1 MPANTDSGENAAST
15 AQVSDGHSSLGKYTC
30 PPEQNAGKAHF
41 KGESAG
47 GLQKGFFNIVSSFI
61 GDVNS
66 SVDDESQIKVTGL
79 EAVKSTEGGRSG
91 TGRYAVVSG
100 GGTPMGFV
108 SNGVLKN
115 LKDSGMLRYLWSDGT
130 PHYKYFGYG
139 LALAVSGVPTGDGI
153 PTADDYGLEV
163 MVLAEYGPYIRPAA
177 RNVEWSADASDI
189 SYSGDV
195 SQASVQSGDAAS
207 GSSSTASSSSGGS
220 VASSMFF
227 LSNAFR
233 SIGDVSSA
241 YTLTGNRALA
251 NDVPVSTTVFNLC
264 KASMRS
270 YIAGP
275 YGNFIAY
282 YPDYWGVYGNREP
295 AVVIDDIELLDINVT
310 MSDSEFYSHVYIPGV
325 TIDGG
330 SLGSG
335 ASSLMLTTGVVSI
348 ESDID
353 ADYETLNDEGAFS
366 DEPSPIIKKLI
377 NLGDDDEYA
386 WMYSPRELYR
396 RYGARPSVSQ
406 QSITAGAQAIQDA
419 TASSADE
426 TGSMTQNQAMVY
438 LLALYEFMYHW
449 ANQCQV
455 SISTTFMPIVFPG
468 ERVKV
473 PLKDGRHVTVYV
485 KGVSHQMSYDSGF
498 TTKITACCPTGDLYP
513 GMVRD
518 FGDNGGGE

>member
-1 MPANTDSGENAAST
+1 MPANMTAETNDGASAA
-15 AQVSDGHSSLGKYTC
+15 AVSDVHKSLGKYTC
-30 PPEQNAGKAHF
+30 PSESKAGQAHF
-41 KGESAG
+41 KGKSAG
-47 GLQKGFFNIVSSFI
+47 GLQEGFFGIVSSFI

-66 SVDDESQIKVTGL
+66 SVDDDSRIKVIGL
-79 EAVKSTEGGRSG
+79 EAVKSTDGGRSG
-91 TGRYAVVSG
+91 TGEYNVVSD

-108 SNGVLKN
+108 SNGVRKN
-115 LKDSGMLRYLWSDGT
+115 LKDKGMLRYLWSENG
-130 PHYKYFGYG
+130 PHYRYFGYG
-139 LALAVSGVPTGDGI
+139 LALAVSGVPTGDGV
-153 PTADDYGLEV
+153 PKAEDYGLEV
-163 MVLAEYGPYIRPAA
+163 MVLAEYSPYIRPASS
-177 RNVEWSADASDI
+177 NIEWKDDVSDI

-195 SQASVQSGDAAS
+195 ESATGSADASASTTSG
-207 GSSSTASSSSGGS
+207 ASSSSGES
-220 VASSMFF
+220 LASSMFF

-325 TIDGG
+325 TVSG
-330 SLGSG
+330 STFGSG

-348 ESDID
+348 ESNLD
-353 ADYETLNDEGAFS
+353 ADYDTLNDESALS
-366 DEPSPIIKKLI
+366 DQPSPVLKKLI
-377 NLGDDDEYA
+377 NMGDDDEYA

-406 QSITAGAQAIQDA
+406 QSITSGAQAIQDRA
-419 TASSADE
+419 ASSAE
-426 TGSMTQNQAMVY
+426 ESGSMTQQQAMVY

-473 PLKDGRHVTVYV
+473 PLRDGRHVTVYV
-485 KGVSHQMSYDSGF
+485 KGVSHSMSYESGF
-498 TTKITACCPTGDLYP
+498 TTKLTCCCPTGDLYP